1 MEATKMFIN
10 REMDKEDVIHIYSGI
25 LPIKINEI
33 GSFAESWMD
42 LEPII

>member
-1 MEATKMFIN
+1 MFIN
-10 REMDKEDVIHIYSGI
+10 IEMDKEDVIHIYSGI